1 MLVLLGFIFL
11 SGYLKYTISKTGMQ
25 DFHHL
30 FHFYKIRL
38 CFGSIVFLQLDN
50 KPKMSEPK
58 LSKEYLWNY
67 GGFFLLIMLAVFA
80 CQSGTVTDKKL
91 QAIPSHIR
99 FEEGQYVFFTYDS
112 DSVLTSPKFYLYRDS
127 LMRVARTGL
136 MTVVTGLYESREQY
150 SGPYENLGMARAQA
164 IKKLLAKQIPASR
177 ISCMSEMTQLPATT
191 TKGLYEAYRI
201 SFQPLKENL

>member
-1 MLVLLGFIFL
+1 
-11 SGYLKYTISKTGMQ
+11 
-25 DFHHL
+25 
-30 FHFYKIRL
+30 
-38 CFGSIVFLQLDN
+38 
-50 KPKMSEPK
+50 MSELK
-58 LSKEYLWNY
+58 LCREYLWNS
-67 GGFFLLIMLAVFA
+67 GSVFLFIMLTVFA
-80 CQSGTVTDKKL
+80 CQSGNVTDKKA

-112 DSVLTSPKFYLYRDS
+112 DSVLTSPKFYMYRDS

-150 SGPYENLGMARAQA
+150 SGPYENLGMARAEA

-177 ISCMSEMTQLPATT
+177 ISCMSEMIQFPATA
-191 TKGLYEAYRI
+191 TKGLYEAYKI